1 MENKFCCISVSRID
15 QWGHVYLFIFLFIV
29 KKIPWENMSLDALAF
44 LDSRC
49 YSLYYSH
56 YYYDI
61 IEKVFSQTLHAS
73 APKKYIL
80 SGA

>member
-1 MENKFCCISVSRID
+1 
-15 QWGHVYLFIFLFIV
+15 
-29 KKIPWENMSLDALAF
+29 MSLDALAF